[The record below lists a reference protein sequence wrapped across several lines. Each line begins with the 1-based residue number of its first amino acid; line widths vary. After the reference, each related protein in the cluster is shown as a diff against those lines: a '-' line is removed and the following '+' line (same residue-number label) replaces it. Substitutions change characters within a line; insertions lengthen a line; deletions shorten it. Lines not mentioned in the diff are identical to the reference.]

1 MGWRTGGT
9 STPLLKILPVDWGYT
24 IPFGLLHA
32 PDPAP
37 PVAKFL
43 RAVAKAVKARKG
55 CKPGG

>member
-1 MGWRTGGT
+1 MIDQ
-9 STPLLKILPVDWGYT
+9 SKIRNFS

-43 RAVAKAVKARKG
+43 RAVAKAVKAREG
-55 CKPGG
+55 L